1 MDCGAPPRVANSSM
15 KSRTGG
21 GTGNDKEIEQTYGAF
36 IVYTCNEGFRGSG
49 TTSCRD
55 DGLWYVHTCC

>member
-1 MDCGAPPRVANSSM
+1 M